1 MRPVSRSLLGRNR
14 LAIKVEIKKQTAYN
28 SRSARRL
35 QLFFPFEDVFS
46 ERFDFSRIQK
56 PVAYRFDPRPFTA
69 QVGGVNVSQ
78 LLALRR
84 EDQPI
89 RLPDGDELFG
99 RLENSIENEERSM
112 VVFATLWR
120 AFSKGHTLS

>member
-1 MRPVSRSLLGRNR
+1 M
-14 LAIKVEIKKQTAYN
+14 
-28 SRSARRL
+28 
-35 QLFFPFEDVFS
+35 
-46 ERFDFSRIQK
+46 
-56 PVAYRFDPRPFTA
+56 
-69 QVGGVNVSQ
+69 SQ

-120 AFSKGHTLS
+120 AFRKGHTLS